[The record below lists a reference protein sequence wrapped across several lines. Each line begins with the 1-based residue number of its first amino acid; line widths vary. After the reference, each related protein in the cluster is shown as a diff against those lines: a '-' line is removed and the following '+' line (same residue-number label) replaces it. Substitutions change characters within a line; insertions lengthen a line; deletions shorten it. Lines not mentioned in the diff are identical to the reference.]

1 MLNIEKYAD
10 EIKKI
15 NDIGLT
21 RVTKTGKV
29 EKCKGA
35 NCYEC
40 IFDDDKCDAQFIEWL
55 LEEYKEKPE
64 VTEAEYYFCKIIKYG
79 RLFKDKNGDVHWSP
93 GEAGEPGVYIA
104 SAVRT
109 LGVFTE
115 NLKFNCLNTGRENA
129 TPIRELIEIY
139 EAAHDIKS

>member
-35 NCYEC
+35 NCHEC

-55 LEEYKEKPE
+55 LEEYQEKPE
-64 VTEAEYYFCKIIKYG
+64 VTEAEYYFCKIIKKG
-79 RLFKDKNGDVHWSP
+79 GLFKDRDGDVHWIADDKDSGFYVDP
-93 GEAGEPGVYIA
+93 AVGVLCVFD
-104 SAVRT
+104 SN
-109 LGVFTE
+109 LGF
-115 NLKFNCLNTGRENA
+115 NYLKTGRENA
-129 TPIRELIEIY
+129 TSIQELIEIY